1 MSEIDTE
8 TPRGALSQRSW
19 IMLAFGV
26 SLATFLALLLWGS
39 LSFDGA
45 GGLGVNTDFGE
56 VESNVRIPHSFDF
69 QLVDGE
75 EWRLSDHEGK
85 VVVVDFWASWCG
97 PCRDEAATLTQVYLE
112 YRDRPVEFIG
122 VNIWDQEN
130 SALEHLEQYAV
141 PYPNGIDEEGVIAVE
156 YGVRGIPEKFF
167 IAPNGEVRR
176 KYVGPMP
183 PEVLREAL
191 DDLLSELP

>member
-1 MSEIDTE
+1 
-8 TPRGALSQRSW
+8 
-19 IMLAFGV
+19 MLAFGV

-45 GGLGVNTDFGE
+45 GGLGVNTEFGE
-56 VESNVRIPHSFDF
+56 VEPNARIPHSFDF
-69 QLVDGE
+69 RLVDGQ
-75 EWRLSDHEGK
+75 EWRLSNHTGR

-97 PCRDEAATLTQVYLE
+97 PCRDEAATLAEVYLE
-112 YRDRPVEFIG
+112 YQDRPVEFIG
-122 VNIWDQEN
+122 VNIWDHEN
-130 SALEHLEQYAV
+130 SALEHLEQYSV
-141 PYPNGIDEEGVIAVE
+141 PYPNGIDEKGVIAVE

-191 DDLLSELP
+191 DDLLSEIP

>member
-1 MSEIDTE
+1 MSEIETE

-39 LSFDGA
+39 LSFEGA
-45 GGLGVNTDFGE
+45 GGLGVNIDFGE
-56 VESNVRIPHSFDF
+56 VEPNVRIPHSFDI
-69 QLVDGE
+69 QQVDGE
-75 EWRLSDHEGK
+75 EWRLSDHTGK

-97 PCRDEAATLTQVYLE
+97 PCRDEATTLAEVYLE
-112 YRDRPVEFIG
+112 YQDRPVEFIG
-122 VNIWDQEN
+122 VNIWDHEH
-130 SALEHLEQYAV
+130 SALEHLERYAV

-183 PEVLREAL
+183 PEVLRGAL
-191 DDLLSELP
+191 DDLLAELP